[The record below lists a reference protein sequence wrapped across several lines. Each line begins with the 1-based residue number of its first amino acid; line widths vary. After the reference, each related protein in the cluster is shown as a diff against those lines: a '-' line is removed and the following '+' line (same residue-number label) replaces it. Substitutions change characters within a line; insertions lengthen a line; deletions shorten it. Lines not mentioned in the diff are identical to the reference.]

1 MPDADDSSKR
11 SPKWNLSKMDWRE
24 IKYVLIAGAIGGFAS
39 WVYGRVL
46 GQPVPG
52 GGWAIP
58 VAIFLGAFAAGIGVY
73 VLTNTDT
80 SAVARTVFFAMMCG
94 FVWKP
99 VCDAGKAWIEHSIE
113 QKQDAAAED
122 AGKRVEEVADN
133 LAKTPVEQLPQKL
146 EEGHDAA
153 LAALE
158 ALPQARSLKT
168 RREVETKVSGALTM
182 VTQVA
187 GKNPQ
192 AVAKVIQNVGDL
204 AAKNQAVKISTTA
217 LLSLDR
223 LAETNKA
230 FAPAQAQLKTNIA
243 NTVSRRYMLVKPQ

>member
-1 MPDADDSSKR
+1 
-11 SPKWNLSKMDWRE
+11 
-24 IKYVLIAGAIGGFAS
+24 
-39 WVYGRVL
+39 
-46 GQPVPG
+46 
-52 GGWAIP
+52 
-58 VAIFLGAFAAGIGVY
+58 
-73 VLTNTDT
+73 
-80 SAVARTVFFAMMCG
+80 
-94 FVWKP
+94 
-99 VCDAGKAWIEHSIE
+99 
-113 QKQDAAAED
+113 
-122 AGKRVEEVADN
+122 
-133 LAKTPVEQLPQKL
+133 QLPQKL
-146 EEGHDAA
+146 EEVHDAA

>member
-1 MPDADDSSKR
+1 MADADDSGKKSL
-11 SPKWNLSKMDWRE
+11 KWNLSKMDWQE
-24 IKYVLIAGAIGGFAS
+24 IRYVLIAGAIGGFAS

-80 SAVARTVFFAMMCG
+80 SAVARTVFFAMLCG

-99 VCDAGKAWIEHSIE
+99 VCDAGQAWIERTIE

-122 AGKRVEEVADN
+122 AGNRVEELADN
-133 LAKTPVEQLPQKL
+133 LAKTPVEQLPKKL
-146 EEGHDAA
+146 EEVHDAA

-158 ALPQARSLKT
+158 SLPPSSQKA
-168 RREVETKVSGALTM
+168 RREV
-182 VTQVA
+182 
-187 GKNPQ
+187 
-192 AVAKVIQNVGDL
+192 
-204 AAKNQAVKISTTA
+204 
-217 LLSLDR
+217 
-223 LAETNKA
+223 
-230 FAPAQAQLKTNIA
+230 
-243 NTVSRRYMLVKPQ
+243 